1 MDSYETL
8 NNCPLSKFDS
18 KEKFGKLAGLENQ
31 PCNLDAD
38 ERQSTKPLKYYTQN
52 FFDKA
57 VVQNRGIFFHDG
69 FNSVPPACEIDND
82 SRLRVGEMTN
92 INLVQNLP
100 AMPLPT
106 TASYAKGQGSVDIE
120 DSIRPQ
126 GIRDRNPCQP
136 REVDFHNRHFSIF
149 DTLPVTPNK
158 CVKNVVQDG
167 SAFRQGVPTRH
178 SNNVSYKRGACFR
191 K

>member
-1 MDSYETL
+1 MDSYETV
-8 NNCPLSKFDS
+8 NNTPYSDFDANA
-18 KEKFGKLAGLENQ
+18 KFGILCGLENE

-52 FFDKA
+52 FFDKT

-82 SRLRVGEMTN
+82 TRLRVGEMTN

-100 AMPLPT
+100 SLPLPT
-106 TASYAKGQGSVDIE
+106 TAGYYRGQGPVLIE
-120 DSIRPQ
+120 DRIRPQ
-126 GIRDRNPCQP
+126 GIRDRNQCQP
-136 REVDFHNRHFSIF
+136 KETDFYQRHFDIF

-167 SAFRQGVPTRH
+167 AAFRQGVPTRH
-178 SNNVSYKRGACFR
+178 SNIVNYNKTR
-191 K
+191 KN